1 MEMRLCFRADR
12 RRMSLVS
19 DGKGFRGPGLRVSEA
34 DLLPG
39 TAGAPVSPSHCS
51 DEG

>member
-1 MEMRLCFRADR
+1 MLSR
-12 RRMSLVS
+12 RSPKDELGVRW
-19 DGKGFRGPGLRVSEA
+19 KGVQGPGLRVSEA